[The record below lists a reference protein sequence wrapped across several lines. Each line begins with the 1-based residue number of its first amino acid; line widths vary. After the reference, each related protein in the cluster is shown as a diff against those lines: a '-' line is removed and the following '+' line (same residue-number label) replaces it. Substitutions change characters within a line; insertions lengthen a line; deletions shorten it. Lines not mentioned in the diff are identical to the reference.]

1 MKTLIIV
8 PAYNEAEVIPA
19 TLQTLRTSLKK
30 QNIKSDILVVD
41 DGSSDG
47 TGQIALPYT
56 DYLLTHKKNCG
67 LGAALATGIEYARRA
82 DYDFCVT
89 FDSDGQHDAQDIS
102 KALTKLQ
109 EGYYDIVIGS
119 RFIGSHY
126 GMPKSRRVVLFLGN
140 LITFLFFG
148 IWTSDSQSGF
158 RGLSR
163 RAIHALNLTSNR
175 MEVSSEFFGEIQRLK
190 LKFVEI
196 PIHIR
201 YTAYSLKKGQ
211 KNSQSASV
219 LVKLLYM
226 LTK

>member
-8 PAYNEAEVIPA
+8 PAYNEAEVISS
-19 TLQTLRTSLKK
+19 TLKSLRAFLKE
-30 QNIKSDILVVD
+30 QHFAADIVVVD
-41 DGSSDG
+41 DGSSDK
-47 TGQIALPYT
+47 TGEVSLPYT
-56 DYLLTHKKNCG
+56 NYLLTHKQNCG
-67 LGAALATGIEYARRA
+67 LGAALATGIEYAKRENY
-82 DYDFCVT
+82 DYCVT
-89 FDSDGQHDAQDIS
+89 FDSDGQHDAGDIS
-102 KALTKLQ
+102 KALDKLRS
-109 EGYYDIVIGS
+109 GYDVVIGS
-119 RFIGSHY
+119 RFIGTHS
-126 GMPKSRRVVLFLGN
+126 GMPKSRRVILFLGN

-148 IWTSDSQSGF
+148 VWTSDSQSGF

-163 RAIHALNLTSNR
+163 RAIHALNITSNR

-190 LKFVEI
+190 LKFTEI

-201 YTAYSLKKGQ
+201 YTEYSLKKGQ